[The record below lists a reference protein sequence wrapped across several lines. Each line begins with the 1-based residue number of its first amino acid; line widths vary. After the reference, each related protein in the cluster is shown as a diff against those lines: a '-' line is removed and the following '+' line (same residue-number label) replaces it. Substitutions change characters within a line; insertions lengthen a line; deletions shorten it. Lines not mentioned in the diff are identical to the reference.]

1 MEWTESNTIGW
12 IFKITATI
20 LSMGIGMLVQ
30 KKIENIFISII
41 FFLVS
46 NYLLLEAI
54 KLMGIHVPLPGR
66 L

>member
-1 MEWTESNTIGW
+1 MEWTESNSIGW
-12 IFKITATI
+12 IFKITSTV

-30 KKIENIFISII
+30 KKFGNIFITII
-41 FFLVS
+41 IFLVS
-46 NYLLLEAI
+46 NYLLLEVI